1 MKRTDGHFE
10 FLVKK
15 AVNLARDSNI
25 ATDFEYSHP
34 RRRGLLTGLLA
45 DDEVI
50 DVAVCFKVHAFHA
63 NLDIFLVQ
71 LKKRFSSKR
80 DILLSLQIF
89 TTSLIVEKSLPDL
102 DLKLKALSALYEKE
116 ENSGA
121 DIDGDGLI
129 SEFESWK
136 KHIQSNSL
144 VVFPDS
150 SEKSGVQQLF
160 GYL

>member
-1 MKRTDGHFE
+1 MQT
-10 FLVKK
+10 
-15 AVNLARDSNI
+15 AN
-25 ATDFEYSHP
+25 DFEYSHP
-34 RRRGLLTGLLA
+34 RRRALLTGQLA

-50 DVAVCFKVHAFHA
+50 DVTVRFKVDAFYA

-71 LKKRFSSKR
+71 LKERFSNKR
-80 DILLSLQIF
+80 DILFSLQIF
-89 TTSLIVEKSLPDL
+89 TSSLIVEKSLPDL
-102 DLKLKALSALYEKE
+102 DQKLKARSALYGKE

-136 KHIQSNSL
+136 KHIQSNSS
-144 VVFPDS
+144 VVFPDGL
-150 SEKSGVQQLF
+150 EKSSVQQLF